1 MTPEETWLVV
11 GSSTGI
17 GRGVVDAIAA
27 SHGRV
32 IATARRPETVA
43 DVAEAH
49 PERALAVALDVLDPG
64 SVDAAIEAGL
74 ERFGRID
81 RLVHCAGTG
90 LVGSVEEAST
100 AEVERVFATNMYGVL
115 NVLDR
120 VVPLMR
126 EQREGRLGVVTS
138 QGAFQG
144 QRGCGVYCAS
154 KAATNALCESL
165 AAEVTPLGVYVTIIE
180 PGLVDTNFHGAIAQA
195 ETRLPDYEA
204 TCGALRE
211 AVKEDPPATAH
222 SVHSAAAA
230 ILTAMRSPHPPL
242 NLPLGADALH
252 LIRHKLGFVG
262 DELDRWE
269 EVALS
274 VKSDTLDQVPEEDRG
289 TLHWSGP
296 LVSAEIAASVRADRR
311 SCT

>member
-1 MTPEETWLVV
+1 MGTEETWLVV

-27 SHGRV
+27 GHGRV
-32 IATARRPETVA
+32 IAAARRPETVT
-43 DVAEAH
+43 DVQEAH
-49 PERALAVALDVLDPG
+49 PDRALAVALDVLDP
-64 SVDAAIEAGL
+64 SSIDAAIEAGL

-90 LVGSVEEAST
+90 LVGSVEEASV
-100 AEVERVFATNMYGVL
+100 AEIERVFATNMYGVV

-126 EQREGRLGVVTS
+126 AQGEGRLGVITS

-154 KAATNALCESL
+154 KAATNALCEAL
-165 AAEVTPLGVYVTIIE
+165 AAEVTPLGIYVTIIE
-180 PGLVDTNFHGAIAQA
+180 PGLVATNFHGAIGQS
-195 ETRLPDYEA
+195 EKRLPAYED
-204 TCGALRE
+204 TCGPLRE
-211 AVKEDPPATAH
+211 AVKEDPPDTAH
-222 SVHSAAAA
+222 SVHSAASA
-230 ILTAMRSPHPPL
+230 ILTAMRSEYPPL
-242 NLPLGADALH
+242 NLPLGADALN

-262 DELDRWE
+262 AELERWE

-274 VKSDTLDQVPEEDRG
+274 VRSDTLDQVPEEDRG

-296 LVSAEIAASVRADRR
+296 LVSAETAAAER
-311 SCT
+311 